1 MKRILLIAFAIALV
15 AVFMLVLCTYQ
26 VDFDQTAIRTTF
38 GRATETDVINAD
50 GQGAGLHL
58 KWPWPI
64 QDVLLFERRTHLFT
78 DTLEQQETQDKQ
90 VVILRTYLAWR
101 IAAPLDFY
109 RSFRTPAYGERFLAE
124 RLRSARSE
132 IGRFTFDDLTN
143 TDPEHLRIA
152 DAERAL
158 LERMR
163 GELDGQHTGI
173 DVLTV
178 GISRI
183 ILPEQI
189 TRSVFARMS
198 QTRQRLAQ
206 QARSEGEAMARGI
219 RAKTDRDRDRILAFA
234 EREAQRI
241 RAEGD
246 AAAAESYA
254 VFAEDE
260 DLAIFLRNLDAL
272 HISLA
277 NNATFLLDTRLAPF
291 DLLQSLHSASSA
303 PAAMSAPAPAA
314 PDAAAMP
321 HPALVPVPAAQPAPD
336 AIPTPA
342 AQP

>member
-1 MKRILLIAFAIALV
+1 MKRILLIVFATVLV

-26 VDFDQTAIRTTF
+26 VDFDQSAIRTTF
-38 GRATETDVINAD
+38 GRATEADVINAD
-50 GQGAGLHL
+50 GQGAGLHV

-64 QDVLLFERRTHLFT
+64 QNVLLFERRTQLFT
-78 DTLEQQETQDKQ
+78 DTLEQQETRDKQ

-132 IGRFTFDDLTN
+132 IGHFTFDDLTN
-143 TDPEHLRIA
+143 VDPDHLRIA

-163 GELDGQHTGI
+163 GELAGQHTGVE
-173 DVLTV
+173 VLTV

-254 VFAEDE
+254 DFAEDE

-291 DLLQSLHSASSA
+291 DLLQSLQSAVSDSA
-303 PAAMSAPAPAA
+303 PAATPAAASLPATVPAPAA
-314 PDAAAMP
+314 IS
-321 HPALVPVPAAQPAPD
+321 APD
-336 AIPTPA
+336 AISTPA